1 MRDVSRAHILSL
13 SNPAASNQRILLIS
27 DLITP
32 QLVINN
38 IRKHF
43 PELKER
49 IIEGTPRQILPEN
62 VKPTGWNTKKSYD
75 VFGKEWAYID
85 LETSVVDTV
94 KDLLRLEKE
103 WHTLEVHQ
111 EQVGGAH

>member
-13 SNPAASNQRILLIS
+13 SNPATSNQRVLLVS
-27 DLITP
+27 GLITP
-32 QLVINN
+32 QLVINT

-43 PELKER
+43 PELNDR
-49 IIEGTPRQILPEN
+49 IIEGNPQQILPDN
-62 VKPTGWNTKKSYD
+62 VQPTGWDTGKSRD
-75 VFGKEWAYID
+75 VFGKEWTYID

-103 WHTLEVHQ
+103 WER
-111 EQVGGAH
+111 

>member
-1 MRDVSRAHILSL
+1 MRDVARAHILSL
-13 SNPAASNQRILLIS
+13 SNPATSNQRILLVS

-32 QLVINN
+32 QLVINV

-43 PELKER
+43 PGLKER
-49 IIEGTPRQILPEN
+49 IMEGKSNQILPDN
-62 VKPTGWNTKKSYD
+62 VKPKGWNVQKSYD

-103 WHTLEVHQ
+103 WQ
-111 EQVGGAH
+111 AHS

>member
-1 MRDVSRAHILSL
+1 MRNVSRAHILSL
-13 SNPAASNQRILLIS
+13 SNPATSNQRILLIS
-27 DLITP
+27 GLITP

-49 IIEGTPRQILPEN
+49 IIEGNPSQILPDN
-62 VKPTGWNTKKSYD
+62 VKPTGWNIKKSYD

-103 WHTLEVHQ
+103 WHTLEAYG
-111 EQVGGAH
+111 EQIGGAN